1 MTIYPNNS
9 SFLGKGFAFP
19 LSVDPVTGRMEMA
32 EYEEDI
38 KQAIYII
45 IMTRK
50 GERVMRPDFGC
61 SVHDYAFDTMDY
73 ENLTRVEEAVKDAL
87 ILWEPRIR
95 DIEVKAYVAD
105 GDGKLNISINYV
117 VRTTNNPYN
126 LVYPFYINEGLEVA
140 E

>member
-1 MTIYPNNS
+1 MAVYPDNS

-19 LSVDPVTGRMEMA
+19 LSVDPVTGRMVMA

-50 GERVMRPDFGC
+50 GERVMRPEFGC
-61 SVHDYAFDTMDY
+61 AIHDYAFDSLDF
-73 ENLTRVEEAVKDAL
+73 EHLTKIEDAVEEAL
-87 ILWEPRIR
+87 ILWEPRIT
-95 DIEVKAYVAD
+95 DINVTAQVAD
-105 GDGKLNISINYV
+105 ADGKLNISINYV

-126 LVYPFYINEGLEVA
+126 LVYPFYINEGMTVA

>member
-9 SFLGKGFAFP
+9 GFLGKGFAFP

-50 GERVMRPDFGC
+50 GERVMRPEFGC
-61 SVHDYAFDTMDY
+61 SIHDYAFDTMDY
-73 ENLTRVEEAVKDAL
+73 ENLTMIEEAVKDAL
-87 ILWEPRIR
+87 ILWEPRITSI
-95 DIEVKAYVAD
+95 DVKAYVAD
-105 GDGKLNISINYV
+105 GDGRLDISINYI

-140 E
+140 Q

>member
-1 MTIYPNNS
+1 MTIYPDNS
-9 SFLGKGFAFP
+9 SFLGRGFAFP

-50 GERVMRPDFGC
+50 GERVMRPEFGC
-61 SVHDYAFDTMDY
+61 SIHDYAFDSLDF
-73 ENLTRVEEAVKDAL
+73 ENLTKIEDAVEEAL
-87 ILWEPRIR
+87 ILWEPRIT
-95 DIEVKAYVAD
+95 DINVQAYVVDA
-105 GDGKLNISINYV
+105 DGKLNISIDYV

-126 LVYPFYINEGLEVA
+126 LVYPFYINEGMEVA
-140 E
+140 Q